1 MEPTENEATTRII
14 EEQPVRRTR
23 KKRAWVLVC
32 LGTGVLLF
40 ALLVLL
46 IVMRNSHPQV
56 QSLTADDTEQLK
68 YDAQQ
73 QANDQSK
80 ADRIRNGSLL
90 MRKEDSDTQAQ
101 LNSLMGQL
109 QDGSGAKLPVP
120 MSDARQVQ
128 TEEETISQLLREHKP
143 AGAAPAYEPR
153 QPRSPSPPA
162 QTTAETSDRPMFVY
176 SRTFGGAKYVDVP
189 KNSREIQPTSSTA
202 EPKTAKA
209 SADIGALP
217 RALAQKTNASGS
229 LEDTQVSRDE
239 KTAVIYTEHA
249 PVTLFEGEM
258 IESVLLNRIIADT
271 EPSPVICQ
279 ISKDVFDNTGRYVVL
294 PANSRILGLSQV
306 VNYKGAHRLFI
317 SFHRIILPNGP
328 SIDFPP
334 SKRAMKALDS
344 TGALGVISKVE
355 RHWFLQFGTAI
366 FFGVL
371 DGIAGAAQR
380 SQDLYSTRSIV
391 LGRTSENFQRILD
404 NIMSQYSTIVPTIRV
419 DQGKRLKIY
428 LSDDVLIS
436 PYGRLT
442 DRSYYANR

>member
-1 MEPTENEATTRII
+1 MEPTETEATTRII
-14 EEQPVRRTR
+14 EEQPVPRKR
-23 KKRAWVLVC
+23 KKRVWVFVC
-32 LGTGVLLF
+32 LGTGVVLS

-46 IVMRNSHPQV
+46 TVLRNSHPQV

-109 QDGSGAKLPVP
+109 QGDSGTKVPVP
-120 MSDARQVQ
+120 MSEDQQVR
-128 TEEETISQLLREHKP
+128 TEEEAISQVLREHKP
-143 AGAAPAYEPR
+143 AGPPPAYEPR
-153 QPRSPSPPA
+153 HAGPPA
-162 QTTAETSDRPMFVY
+162 QTTTDASDRPMFVY

-202 EPKTAKA
+202 EPKMAKA
-209 SADIGALP
+209 SADIGVLP
-217 RALAQKTNASGS
+217 TALAQKTSES
-229 LEDTQVSRDE
+229 LEGTLAGQNE

-258 IESVLLNRIIADT
+258 IESVLLNRVIADT

-294 PANSRILGLSQV
+294 PANSRIVGLSQV

-328 SIDFPP
+328 SIGFPP
-334 SKRAMKALDS
+334 SKRAMNALDS
-344 TGALGVISKVE
+344 TGALGVVSKVE

-436 PYGRLT
+436 PYARLT